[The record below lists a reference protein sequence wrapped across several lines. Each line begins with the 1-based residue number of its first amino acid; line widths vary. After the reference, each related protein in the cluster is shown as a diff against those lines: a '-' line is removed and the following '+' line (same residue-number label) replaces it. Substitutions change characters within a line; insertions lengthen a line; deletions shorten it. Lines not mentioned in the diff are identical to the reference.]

1 MKSSTLSRGKPRQ
14 QGWTPLQTLL
24 QNPGAWNALMVAV
37 FLLGGAWILFS
48 RIPPAETTNGAP
60 PPSPREGFS
69 APDFTLEL
77 LGDGGEVTLS
87 DFRGQVVMV
96 NLWASWCPPCRAE
109 MPAIEQV
116 YQDFKDAGLVVLAVN
131 TTYQD
136 TESAAAAFVQE
147 FNLTFPVPL
156 DRTGAVSNRYQ
167 LRGLPSTYFVDRQGV
182 IRSVVVG
189 GPMSETLIRSKVED
203 LLAEAP

>member
-1 MKSSTLSRGKPRQ
+1 MRIENYIQDSRLWAVFTL
-14 QGWTPLQTLL
+14 
-24 QNPGAWNALMVAV
+24 VV
-37 FLLGGAWILFS
+37 FLLGSAWTFLGRVPS
-48 RIPPAETTNGAP
+48 AATTNGAP
-60 PPSPREGFS
+60 SPSPREGFS

-77 LGDGGEVTLS
+77 LGGGEVTLS
-87 DFRGQVVMV
+87 DLRGQVVMV

-116 YQDFKDAGLVVLAVN
+116 YQDHKDEGLVVLAVN

-136 TESAAAAFVQE
+136 SEPAAAAFVQE
-147 FNLTFPVPL
+147 FGLSFSIPL
-156 DRTGAVSNRYQ
+156 DKTGAVANRYQ
-167 LRGLPSTYFVDRQGV
+167 LRGLPSTYFVDREGV

-189 GPMSETLIRSKVED
+189 GPMSETLIRSKIQD